1 MTIYRNTFV
10 LQVLRLSFSTEPAM
24 LPGTNYGIFNTRTPV
39 LKHET
44 RLPKRKGL
52 GKQNFEGVKG
62 WGNEKQGLGNKR
74 LLSFSKHD
82 K

>member
-1 MTIYRNTFV
+1 MEYLIHD
-10 LQVLRLSFSTEPAM
+10 
-24 LPGTNYGIFNTRTPV
+24 TPV